1 MLFFCT
7 LRTFVS
13 LISQIKLSY
22 TKYNPNPKRHQC
34 PSHNALTLPYTTHN
48 LSYLPF
54 FCRYLTVI
62 LLVWQSVLRL
72 VVQLSNFDF
81 HGFEIWIFSTWTQ
94 DLNSGRFLIFKL
106 SVWASHCR
114 NHVIELKADFTGD
127 YKHFGHWIK
136 QFFPFFFCSSPCC
149 TSKDEE
155 SDSKYYHSIEKC
167 YSKACR
173 VCQTYVR
180 TQMEKHEVKISEEET
195 ILASLTCILR

>member
-1 MLFFCT
+1 MPFTQRTNTTLHNPQPLLSSFFLPLSDCHS
-7 LRTFVS
+7 FS
-13 LISQIKLSY
+13 LTVCFASCSSSFKFRFSRIWNLDFFYMDPRPKFRQILDCKLS
-22 TKYNPNPKRHQC
+22 
-34 PSHNALTLPYTTHN
+34 A
-48 LSYLPF
+48 
-54 FCRYLTVI
+54 
-62 LLVWQSVLRL
+62 
-72 VVQLSNFDF
+72 
-81 HGFEIWIFSTWTQ
+81 
-94 DLNSGRFLIFKL
+94 
-106 SVWASHCR
+106 WASHCR

-180 TQMEKHEVKISEEET
+180 TQMEKCEVEISEE
-195 ILASLTCILR
+195 